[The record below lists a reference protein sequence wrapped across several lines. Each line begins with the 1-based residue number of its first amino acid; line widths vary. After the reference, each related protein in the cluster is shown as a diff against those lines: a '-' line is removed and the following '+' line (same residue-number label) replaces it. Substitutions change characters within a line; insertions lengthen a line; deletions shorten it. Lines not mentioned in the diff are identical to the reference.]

1 MIDRRLL
8 ANMDWVLVGTVL
20 IICLTGIFM
29 VYSATYTKIEG
40 ALSGLSLRQLY
51 WLGYGLAGLTVLLFL
66 DYHLFQRYGYLLFF
80 LSLLLLILVPITG
93 RIVSGAQRWL
103 IFGPFRVQPVEFA
116 KLALILALA
125 KYFSETAR
133 EPPLRLRD
141 LALPVCLIG
150 VPAFLVAAQPDL
162 GSALLLIFLGGS
174 ILVVAGL
181 RRGTLLTLALGGM
194 SLAPIGWFFLKGYQK
209 QRILTVFYGAG
220 ADPLGAG
227 YQSLQ
232 SQIAVGSGGIWG
244 KGLLAGT
251 QSQLHFLPEQHTDF
265 LFAVFA
271 EELGFLAVAALLAL
285 YCLLLVRGAQI
296 AYRSRDLFGALV
308 ALGVVASIGLQ
319 TILNV
324 AMTTGLIP
332 IVGLPLPFMSYGGS
346 ALVSQLLGVGL
357 LLSIRMRRFINY

>member
-8 ANMDWVLVGTVL
+8 ANVDWVLVGTVL

-29 VYSATYTKIEG
+29 VYSATHTKIEG
-40 ALSGLSLRQLY
+40 TLSGLSLRQLY

-66 DYHLFQRYGYLLFF
+66 DYRLFQRYGYLIFF
-80 LSLLLLILVPITG
+80 LSLLLLILLPITG
-93 RIVSGAQRWL
+93 RIISGAQRWL
-103 IFGPFRVQPVEFA
+103 TFGPLRVQPAEFA

-125 KYFSETAR
+125 KYLSETSR
-133 EPPLRLRD
+133 EAPLGLRD
-141 LALPVCLIG
+141 LALPACLIG
-150 VPAFLVAAQPDL
+150 VPALLVAAQPDL
-162 GSALLLIFLGGS
+162 GSALMLIFLGGS

-209 QRILTVFYGAG
+209 QRILTVFGG
-220 ADPLGAG
+220 GDPLGAG

-232 SQIAVGSGGIWG
+232 SKIAVGSGGIWG

-285 YCLLLVRGAQI
+285 YCLLIVRGAQI